1 MERKHTLV
9 DNAAEKRYELDL
21 GDGMALAEYVLG
33 RGLIVLTHTEVPPK
47 YEGRGIGKELVQGIR
62 RKKLKVVPQC
72 PFVATYIRRHPEW
85 MDLVLTAENK

>member
-1 MERKHTLV
+1 MERKHTLI

-47 YEGRGIGKELVQGIR
+47 YEGRGIGKEWCRACWRTSAERSSRSSPNARSSRPISA
-62 RKKLKVVPQC
+62 
-72 PFVATYIRRHPEW
+72 ATPNGW
-85 MDLVLTAENK
+85 TWC

>member
-1 MERKHTLV
+1 MHMERKHTLI

-33 RGLIVLTHTEVPPK
+33 RGLIVL
-47 YEGRGIGKELVQGIR
+47 VQGVLEDIR